1 MPSLHHLPTPRM
13 SQRKGASVIE
23 PTRPSPRRN
32 IVVFG
37 ESGVGKSSLINLIA
51 GQSIA
56 ATSNDVQGCTSRHTK
71 YELQVEDTP
80 YAIWDT
86 PGLDEGTHGTVP
98 AKIAEKYLKQLLRDL
113 SKANG
118 IYLLVYC
125 IRGARLRKTLLS
137 SYNLF
142 YSAICRKKV
151 PIVAVVTGLETYEG
165 EMEDWW
171 SANEIGLAILKMH
184 FDGHAC
190 VTTLD
195 ADKVNSPALKQRCH
209 ASRQAVLS
217 LIASTCAR
225 DHWTAEQDGWVSTA
239 LPDVRAMFKPSS
251 AQLPPIIALY
261 DLPEHSPDPIGSAK
275 DTSPFEGGHLMD
287 VGGSSL
293 LVHHIRDQ
301 HLRSGT
307 RFKKQI
313 SPCGADLLII
323 CASVHSDPGA
333 SQRRAAAFYESY
345 GGDMRPLLVIA
356 RDALSDESAR
366 EWWNAPNGQGNEY
379 HHRHHDYD
387 DEKLRAIIRALPP
400 SEPAGERRVAVANLQ
415 RTIQTRALQP
425 IDVVPTGCFRWLTG
439 KKRSAKLSMDATLVQ
454 DSLTSSEVWVPLHA
468 YQ

>member
-1 MPSLHHLPTPRM
+1 M
-13 SQRKGASVIE
+13 
-23 PTRPSPRRN
+23 
-32 IVVFG
+32 
-37 ESGVGKSSLINLIA
+37 INLIA

-56 ATSNDVQGCTSRHTK
+56 ATSNDVQGCTFRHTK

-80 YAIWDT
+80 YAIRDT

-98 AKIAEKYLKQLLRDL
+98 AKIAEVYLKQLLRDL
-113 SKANG
+113 SKVNG
-118 IYLLVYC
+118 IHLLVYC
-125 IRGARLRKTLLS
+125 IMGARLCKTSLS
-137 SYNLF
+137 NYNLF

-151 PIVAVVTGLETYEG
+151 PIVAVVTGLEKYEG

-171 SANEIGLAILKMH
+171 TANETGLAMLKVH

-217 LIASTCAR
+217 LIASTCAH

-251 AQLPPIIALY
+251 AQPPPIVALY

-275 DTSPFEGGHLMD
+275 DTSRFEGGHLMD

-293 LVHHIRDQ
+293 LVHHIRDR
-301 HLRSGT
+301 HLHSGT
-307 RFKKQI
+307 RFKTQI
-313 SPCGADLLII
+313 SPRGADLLIF
-323 CASVHSDPGA
+323 CVSVHSDPGV

-345 GGDMRPLLVIA
+345 GGDMRPLLVVV
-356 RDALSDESAR
+356 RDALSDERAC
-366 EWWNAPNGQGNEY
+366 EWWNSPNGEGNE
-379 HHRHHDYD
+379 HHHHHHHHNAR
-387 DEKLRAIIRALPP
+387 KLRAVVHTLPP
-400 SEPAGERRVAVANLQ
+400 SECAGERRIAVAKLQ

-439 KKRSAKLSMDATLVQ
+439 KKRSAKLSTDATLVQ
-454 DSLTSSEVWVPLHA
+454 DSLTSTEVWVPLHA
-468 YQ
+468 HQ